1 MIHMI
6 PIIAL
11 KFVGKSIVSNIVE
24 SQLKK
29 AVKKRVGPKK
39 ENKRLV
45 AFGLKP
51 SSEVNLS
58 TQSK

>member
-29 AVKKRVGPKK
+29 VVKKRVGPKK

-45 AFGLKP
+45 DFSLKP
-51 SSEVNLS
+51 SSELKLS